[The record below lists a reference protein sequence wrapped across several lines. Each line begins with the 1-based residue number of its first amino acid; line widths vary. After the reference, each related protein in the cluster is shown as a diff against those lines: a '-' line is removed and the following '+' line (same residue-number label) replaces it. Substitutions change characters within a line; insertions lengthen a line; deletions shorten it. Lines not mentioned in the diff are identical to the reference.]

1 MEREKRKG
9 EKIKN
14 TEEYRM
20 EKRFREKVGE
30 IRLRE
35 KEIEKEWKLL
45 DKEEAGKG
53 GIKGV

>member
-35 KEIEKEWKLL
+35 KEIEEEWKLL

-53 GIKGV
+53 RIKGV

>member
-35 KEIEKEWKLL
+35 KEIEEWKLL

>member
-1 MEREKRKG
+1 MERKKRKG

-20 EKRFREKVGE
+20 EKRFREKVRK
-30 IRLRE
+30 IRLRK
-35 KEIEKEWKLL
+35 KEIEEEWKLL

>member
-35 KEIEKEWKLL
+35 KEIEEEWKLL
-45 DKEEAGKG
+45 DKEEVGKG

>member
-1 MEREKRKG
+1 MEKEKRKG

-35 KEIEKEWKLL
+35 KEIEEEWKLL

-53 GIKGV
+53 EIKGV